1 MTSDRNLMLK
11 ARVLEL
17 LLVKAYNKPL
27 LNTYPSDTESDPFVI
42 GDLTPSVNQI
52 SFSRGQLLM
61 VIALK

>member
-17 LLVKAYNKPL
+17 LLVKAYNKSL